1 MAASKSHQK
10 AVNKYIAKAYDRI
23 YLTVPKGKKVAI
35 QAHTAILGQSVNA
48 FINRAIVNQRE
59 QDGAGGPQ
67 EAAGA
72 AARGGVVF
80 LPSEAVKAAQEAAE
94 RTGETVAA
102 FVARA
107 IEETMER
114 DGGDPGASESS
125 AGHE

>member
-1 MAASKSHQK
+1 MARETPTAPPAEAVVGVGGYLSIPRAS
-10 AVNKYIAKAYDRI
+10 DR
-23 YLTVPKGKKVAI
+23 KKVK
-35 QAHTAILGQSVNA
+35 
-48 FINRAIVNQRE
+48 
-59 QDGAGGPQ
+59 
-67 EAAGA
+67 
-72 AARGGVVF
+72 RGSVVF

-114 DGGDPGASESS
+114 DGGDPGASESG